1 MIVRLSGGL
10 GNQMFQYAF
19 GRAMCHKHGE
29 KLYLDTSAYARD
41 RKRDFE
47 LQKYAIVRRE
57 GAFLQSFW
65 YNCIRFLEHRIGHG
79 EKLAKY
85 LHYFR
90 EAEVF
95 RLYDFSHVKGY
106 FDGCWQNEQYLEG
119 IAEELRQEFVY
130 REMQLS
136 QEQEDIL
143 ASIECESSVAI
154 HVRRGDYLDAECQRI
169 YSLPGKE
176 YYREAIDYMIR
187 NVEKPH
193 FYVFSDDIEWCKE
206 NFLDFGIRMT
216 FIDGAINRNQHEDFA
231 MMKACK
237 HFIIANSTFSWWAS
251 YLAIAEGKKVVAPKC
266 WFVND
271 DLNARVKEALLRH
284 VVLI

>member
-47 LQKYAIVRRE
+47 LQKYAIVRRK
-57 GAFLQSFW
+57 GGGLQSFW

-79 EKLAKY
+79 EKLAKK

-95 RLYDFSHVKGY
+95 RLYDFPHVKGY
-106 FDGCWQNEQYLEG
+106 FDGCWQNEQYFES

-136 QEQEDIL
+136 QEQKDIL
-143 ASIECESSVAI
+143 ASVECENSVAI
-154 HVRRGDYLDAECQRI
+154 HVRRGDYLDAEYQRI

-176 YYREAIDYMIR
+176 YYREAINYMTR
-187 NVEKPH
+187 NVEEPH

-206 NFLDFGIRMT
+206 NFLDFGIHMT
-216 FIDGAINRNQHEDFA
+216 FIDGAINGNQNEDFA
-231 MMKACK
+231 MMKSCK
-237 HFIIANSTFSWWAS
+237 HFIIANSTFSWWAAW
-251 YLAIAEGKKVVAPKC
+251 LAEYPKKEMVAPKV
-266 WFVND
+266 WFVNEKHQE
-271 DLNARVKEALLRH
+271 AVQSALLGDF
-284 VVLI
+284 ITM